1 MDRQVIHSAPVL
13 SNDEL
18 APGIFRLSVRG
29 TFGIEPGQF
38 FMLRAWDLDPLLSRP
53 MSVLD
58 YADDRLSFLF
68 RVRGRG
74 TVLLSGLRSG
84 DGIFLLGPLGN
95 GWKPLPGRLAL
106 IGGGCGIAPLLH
118 TARAFKTCDLYLGFK
133 EEPFLEDAFA
143 AIGNRVVVTSESG
156 NGAPQDLISNVFDP
170 SGYDACYACGPQ
182 AMLESLAQMCA
193 SFAVPLFVSLEERMA
208 CGVGACLGCAVRT
221 TAGIRRVCRDG
232 PVFPA
237 TEVIWDA

>member
-1 MDRQVIHSAPVL
+1 MDKQVMHSAHVL

-18 APGIFRLSVRG
+18 APGVFRLSVRG
-29 TFGIEPGQF
+29 SFDVEPAQF

-58 YADDRLSFLF
+58 NTDDQISFLF

-74 TVLLSGLRSG
+74 TGLLGGLRPG
-84 DGIFLLGPLGN
+84 DAISLLGPLGN

-106 IGGGCGIAPLLH
+106 IGGGCGISPLLH
-118 TARAFKTCDLYLGFK
+118 TAKAFKACDLYLGFK
-133 EEPFLEDAFA
+133 EEPFLRDAFA

-156 NGAPQDLISNVFDP
+156 NGGRKDLISNVFDP

-182 AMLESLAQMCA
+182 AMLEALAWMCD
-193 SFAVPLFVSLEERMA
+193 SSSVPLFVSLEERMA
-208 CGVGACLGCAVRT
+208 CGIGACLGCAVRT

-237 TEVIWDA
+237 AEVIWDA

>member
-1 MDRQVIHSAPVL
+1 MGS
-13 SNDEL
+13 
-18 APGIFRLSVRG
+18 
-29 TFGIEPGQF
+29 
-38 FMLRAWDLDPLLSRP
+38 
-53 MSVLD
+53 
-58 YADDRLSFLF
+58 LF

-118 TARAFKTCDLYLGFK
+118 TARAFKTCDPSLGFK

-143 AIGNRVVVTSESG
+143 AIGNRVIVTSESG
-156 NGAPQDLISNVFDP
+156 NGAPQGLISNVFEP
-170 SGYDACYACGPQ
+170 PGYDACYACGPQ
-182 AMLESLAQMCA
+182 AMLESLARMCA
-193 SFAVPLFVSLEERMA
+193 SFEVPLFVSLEERMA